1 MFFHKNIVH
10 LIRKFVIIDNKIN
23 KEENFIMKKTTL
35 VIMAAGLGSRFGGVK
50 QLEPVGPSG
59 EIILDYS
66 VYDAIEAGFNKVV
79 FIIRQDIEEDFK
91 KIIGSRIADKIEI
104 EYVIQDID
112 NLPKGYTKPEGRT
125 KPWGTGHAVLT
136 CLDVLKEPFV
146 VINADDYYGKE
157 AFVKVN
163 QFLENPFVTQ
173 KQYNFCMAGFRLGNT
188 LSEYGTVTR
197 GVCQVNEKNILVD
210 IEETG
215 EIAKNGDCAVAVRDG
230 KTIQLSLDTPV
241 SMNMWGF
248 TPDFLQ
254 ELNGRFSDFLDH
266 IAGNELKAEYLL
278 PKIVD
283 DLIKEGKAQVSVLD
297 TADKWF
303 GVTYKEDKDFV
314 VQSFKRLIEE
324 GIYPEKL
331 F

>member
-1 MFFHKNIVH
+1 M
-10 LIRKFVIIDNKIN
+10 
-23 KEENFIMKKTTL
+23 EKTTL

-66 VYDAIEAGFNKVV
+66 VYDAIEAGFNKVI
-79 FIIRQDIEEDFK
+79 FIIRKDIEDDFK

-112 NLPKGYTKPEGRT
+112 NLPEGYVKPKDRT
-125 KPWGTGHAVLT
+125 KPWGTGHAVLA
-136 CLDVLKEPFV
+136 CIDILKEPFV

-163 QFLENPFVTQ
+163 QFLEKPIATE

-188 LSEYGTVTR
+188 LSEHGTVTR
-197 GVCQVNEKNILVD
+197 GVCQVNDEKILVN
-210 IEETG
+210 IEETSDISLEG
-215 EIAKNGDCAVAVRDG
+215 NFAVAVRDG
-230 KTIQLSLDTPV
+230 QKIKLNLDTPV

-248 TPDFLQ
+248 TSNFLV
-254 ELNGRFSDFLDH
+254 ELRDRFTNFLDH
-266 IAGNELKAEYLL
+266 IEGNELKAEYLL

-283 DLIKEGKAQVSVLD
+283 DLIREGKAEVSVLD

-303 GVTYKEDKDFV
+303 GVTYKEDKEVV
-314 VQSFKRLIEE
+314 VQSFKELVNK
-324 GIYPEKL
+324 GLYPKKL